1 MLRITN
7 SKDFIL
13 TATGI
18 VFILVGMTGIYFFVI
33 RSIKPDLLQL
43 NVFTIYSEYFDTK
56 ICTIIK
62 NNQGDEL
69 AVSIYLLGWLLILFK
84 QKKTFVN
91 IQSITL
97 ITFIVG
103 YLFLHGLAVIYFI
116 VAFLF
121 LLPIIFIIN
130 R

>member
-18 VFILVGMTGIYFFVI
+18 VFILIGMIGIYFFVI

>member
-84 QKKTFVN
+84 QKKTFLN